1 MLTKSELTMRVQIA
15 DSNKVW
21 LDTNASVLVKLF
33 EAPNALYLDLLKAE
47 VELMKVAKQQR
58 VLVDK
63 LIEWLKNQEVQE

>member
-1 MLTKSELTMRVQIA
+1 MLTKNELTMRVQIA

-33 EAPNALYLDLLKAE
+33 EAPNGLYLDLMKVE

-58 VLVDK
+58 ALVDQ
-63 LIEWLKNQEVQE
+63 LIEWLKSQEVQQ